1 MLRFL
6 RTILGLVLAG
16 AAGWTLM
23 PHLMWVVGTSGVVN
37 APLVTLR
44 SPLDGQ
50 ITRASRAP
58 GTPLRAGE
66 GVVVVQAARTARD
79 ALEEAELRERVLE
92 SERDA
97 LTQQIDA
104 LRTQAEDLRDRGV
117 RHRDLATDWL
127 ARREAAARAGAEALE
142 ARLAAVNAALERAE
156 RLAATGALSAT
167 GRDELVQERA
177 ALAAEWRGALA
188 TADSLAQ
195 ERRAVAADLALDQG
209 AGEGLYI
216 RQALDARALQLAEL
230 EGRKVRVTRDLEAA
244 RIRTGQARATLQRQI
259 RFAPTAPAGGAVW
272 TDSPAVGT
280 AVMTGDAVAQ
290 VLDCAQR
297 FLEVTVPER
306 HFGRLDVG
314 TPASMRLRGS
324 DQWRSTQVISLM
336 GAGAVLEGRAL
347 AAQAR
352 NLGAGELRV
361 LLEHP
366 DPEAEPARFC
376 DVGRS
381 VEVRFH
387 TPTAAKEGWAWLSG
401 LTVWEVLARYARDL
415 IGRDRPG
422 DLAGAPAPIAGTATP
437 LTAGAVAVRPGLVG
451 SGPVASG
458 PVGPGLVG
466 SGPVDL
472 GAMGPGAAGLRST
485 VLGAVGLDLMVAGR
499 PYPAPMAAGTMGT
512 PQMHPGTI
520 HPGAAGPGLDGAG
533 PDDR

>member
-6 RTILGLVLAG
+6 RIVLGLALAG

-23 PHLMWVVGTSGVVN
+23 PHLVGVVGTSGVVN

-66 GVVVVQAARTARD
+66 GIVVVEAARTARD

-97 LTQQIDA
+97 LAQQIAA
-104 LRTQAEDLRDRGV
+104 LQAQTEDLRAREA
-117 RHRDLATDWL
+117 RHRDLATNWL

-142 ARLAAVNAALERAE
+142 ARLAALDAALARAE
-156 RLAATGALSAT
+156 RLAATGALSTT
-167 GRDELVQERA
+167 GRDELAQDRA
-177 ALAAEWRGALA
+177 ALAAEWRGAQA

-195 ERRAVAADLALDQG
+195 ERQAVAAGLALDQG

-230 EGRKVRVTRDLEAA
+230 EGRMTRVARDLEAT
-244 RIRTGQARATLQRQI
+244 RIRTGQARTTLQRQI

-272 TDSPAVGT
+272 ADSPAVGT
-280 AVMTGDAVAQ
+280 AVMTGDAVAR

-306 HFGRLDVG
+306 HFSRLEVG
-314 TPASMRLRGS
+314 TPASVRLRGS
-324 DQWRSTQVISLM
+324 DRWRPTQVVSLM

-387 TPTAAKEGWAWLSG
+387 TPSAATEAWAWLSG
-401 LTVWEVLARYARDL
+401 LTAWEALARRARGL
-415 IGRDRPG
+415 FGRDGPE
-422 DLAGAPAPIAGTATP
+422 DLAADLAEDLAAGPARAPAPVPGAATP
-437 LTAGAVAVRPGLVG
+437 RTAGSEAE
-451 SGPVASG
+451 GPG
-458 PVGPGLVG
+458 PVGPDSEGSGAVG
-466 SGPVDL
+466 S
-472 GAMGPGAAGLRST
+472 
-485 VLGAVGLDLMVAGR
+485 GAVGLESMTSGR
-499 PYPAPMAAGTMGT
+499 TRPFRTSRGCPAVRTVWSRRMSIWA
-512 PQMHPGTI
+512 
-520 HPGAAGPGLDGAG
+520 
-533 PDDR
+533 